1 MPAVPGLRQIRE
13 DRFLS
18 QKDVAELTGLARS
31 TIAEIETGKR
41 PARFS
46 TIKKL
51 ATALGVTPNDLVTSG
66 N

>member
-1 MPAVPGLRQIRE
+1 MPDVPGLRRIRE
-13 DRFLS
+13 ARFLS

-31 TIAEIETGKR
+31 TVAEIETTKR

-51 ATALGVTPNDLVTSG
+51 AAALGVDPNDLVTRG
-66 N
+66 D